1 MNIDNYYGWIG
12 IFFIAL
18 WFCLE
23 IFWEPFKI
31 IKGRTKTNF
40 KYHRELKGVVLVLA
54 GLFISLKLIKWDPGG
69 YKGPGEWGF
78 FFIFWTIIIS
88 LIMIPTI
95 VQKKINKITGKKSKA
110 FEVFYKW
117 LFLIPG
123 YYFIICVFIVKD
135 ENHSFFSLE
144 KAFNFLGINGDWMIG
159 PGVLLIFVSG
169 FHFISVVYNFFSN
182 RS

>member
-12 IFFIAL
+12 ISFIAL

-23 IFWEPFKI
+23 FFWEPFKI
-31 IKGRTKTNF
+31 VKGRLKTNF

-78 FFIFWTIIIS
+78 FFIFWTIIAC
-88 LIMIPTI
+88 LATIPTI

-123 YYFIICVFIVKD
+123 YYITICVLFFRD
-135 ENHSFFSLE
+135 GNHSFFSLE
-144 KAFNFLGINGDWMIG
+144 KAFNFFGINGDGWIL
-159 PGVLLIFVSG
+159 PAVLLMIFSV